1 MTNGTAVLE
10 AQGLVKSYGHVEALR
25 GANLELYPREIVAL
39 IGDNGAG
46 KSTLMKV
53 LSGAVRADSGSIR
66 IGGVDVG
73 SEPGYKAQ
81 DHGIDT
87 VYQDLALAPDLTL
100 SENIFL
106 GRERV
111 RGGIL
116 GSLGMLDRRGMRD
129 SAAKALSQLS
139 VKMPGPGTPVGTL
152 SGGQKQA
159 VAISRSVMWADRGV
173 FMDEPTAAL
182 GARQTE
188 IVCDTIRDCAERGLG
203 VLVISHDLPRMLTLA
218 HRFLIMR
225 HGQVAANLT
234 AAEATMPRILG
245 AMLGE
250 DVSPS
255 AWRSTAQDAQADTPE
270 ENDR

>member
-1 MTNGTAVLE
+1 MGTAVLE
-10 AQGLVKSYGHVEALR
+10 AEGLIKSYGHVEALR
-25 GANLELYPREIVAL
+25 GASLKLYPGEVVAL
-39 IGDNGAG
+39 VGDNGAG

-53 LSGAVRADSGSIR
+53 LSGAVRPDRGVIR
-66 IGGVDVG
+66 IGGVEVG
-73 SEPGYKAQ
+73 SDPAYKAQ

-111 RGGIL
+111 RGGLL
-116 GSLGMLDRRGMRD
+116 GALGMLDRGGMR
-129 SAAKALSQLS
+129 AAAAAALSQLS
-139 VKMPGPGTPVGTL
+139 VKMPGPGTPIGTL

-250 DVSPS
+250 DVPTE
-255 AWRSTAQDAQADTPE
+255 AWRSTTGDQQLDADE
-270 ENDR
+270 EEER